1 MNNFMHSAEYDRA
14 LQAVDINMWGRARK
28 LFERAAAAGDLRAN
42 MKLAL
47 MHLNGLGGL
56 TLDLVAATR
65 AMEFCA
71 QQRFPEANYWL
82 AMLAAA
88 DPAIEPH
95 ASFYEHFAAAVSM
108 DYLPALRAIG
118 VCGNAVWALQRAQ
131 QLGDEF
137 SAELLQFCEPA
148 NVDAGAEDASRERI
162 NAALRQCVRATPPGD
177 RSASEKI
184 LVVDG
189 VLSKLEAAYLR
200 RYSQSSLRPALV
212 QDPRTGQSFRSPL
225 RTNSSTVMTPERTDL
240 AIRLIERKIASVANR
255 ALLHAEPL
263 GILHYAVGEEYKPHR
278 DYLHDPSQIGPGTPG
293 QRLSTA
299 FCYLNDVPLGGE
311 TEFLHWARR
320 VTPQCGRIV
329 LFDNCLEDGTPIP
342 DSVHASL
349 PVLAGE
355 KWLATLWFRQRQARP
370 W

>member
-1 MNNFMHSAEYDRA
+1 MNQFMHSAEYDRA

-71 QQRFPEANYWL
+71 QHRYPEANYWL

-88 DPAIEPH
+88 DPASVPH
-95 ASFYEHFAAAVSM
+95 SSFFEHFAAAVAL

-131 QLGDEF
+131 QMGDEL
-137 SAELLQFCEPA
+137 SAELLPFCQQAPSDQASDEP
-148 NVDAGAEDASRERI
+148 SRERVTS
-162 NAALRQCVRATPPGD
+162 ALEQCVRNTAAGD

-184 LVVDG
+184 LVVDA
-189 VLSKLEAAYLR
+189 VISKLEAAYLR
-200 RYSQSSLRPALV
+200 RYSEAMLRPALV

-225 RTNSSTVMTPERTDL
+225 RTNSATVITPERTDL
-240 AIRLIERKIASVANR
+240 AIRLIERKIANVAGRTLMN
-255 ALLHAEPL
+255 AEPL
-263 GILHYAVGEEYKPHR
+263 GVLHYAVAEEYKPHR
-278 DYLHDPSQIGPGTPG
+278 DYLHDPSLMGPGTPG

-299 FCYLNDVPLGGE
+299 FCYLNDVQMGGE

-320 VTPQCGRIV
+320 VTPQCGRVV